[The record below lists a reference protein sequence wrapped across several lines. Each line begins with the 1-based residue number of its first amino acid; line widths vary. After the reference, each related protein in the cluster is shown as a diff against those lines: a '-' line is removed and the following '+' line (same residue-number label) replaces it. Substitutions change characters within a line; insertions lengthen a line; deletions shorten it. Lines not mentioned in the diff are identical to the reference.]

1 MAKVIGKAPAPRGH
15 KSRKKNKVREQAFRE
30 IAKQHPNLVDSEEK
44 RKELMDIINN
54 VDVAVDDTGQMRMFY
69 KGEEQNNE

>member
-30 IAKQHPNLVDSEEK
+30 IPKQYPNLVDSEEK
-44 RKELMDIINN
+44 RKELMNIISN

-69 KGEEQNNE
+69 KGEEQK

>member
-1 MAKVIGKAPAPRGH
+1 MEKKIGKAPASRGH

-30 IAKQHPNLVDSEEK
+30 IAKQYPNLVDSEEK

-54 VDVAVDDTGQMRMFY
+54 VDVAVDNTSQMKMFY
-69 KGEEQNNE
+69 KGEEK

>member
-30 IAKQHPNLVDSEEK
+30 IAKQYPNLVDSEEK
-44 RKELMDIINN
+44 RKELIDIINN
-54 VDVAVDDTGQMRMFY
+54 VDVAVDNTGKMRMFY
-69 KGEEQNNE
+69 KGEEQK

>member
-30 IAKQHPNLVDSEEK
+30 IAKQYPNLIDSEEK
-44 RKELMDIINN
+44 KKELMDIIGNI
-54 VDVAVDDTGQMRMFY
+54 DVAVDDTGQMRMFY
-69 KGEEQNNE
+69 KGEEK